1 VEGESHAISDGG
13 GKITGVES
21 KKKETSQVLP
31 RLALLY
37 RRKLREH
44 LSIWRLEPGW
54 AACALPVLTNIKI
67 LTEFGVTIQFLCTVK
82 LMVTK

>member
-1 VEGESHAISDGG
+1 
-13 GKITGVES
+13 
-21 KKKETSQVLP
+21 LP

-44 LSIWRLEPGW
+44 LSIWRFEPGW
-54 AACALPVLTNIKI
+54 AACALAVLTNIKI

-82 LMVTK
+82 LMVASSQHYPLCIVNADTNARSIDL